1 MYVYLVRIHFIN
13 GEVLEIAECRED
25 DKECQILER
34 YRSALPDGLLH
45 IGNQLWGER
54 FIPVSNI
61 LYIGIEAED
70 EE

>member
-25 DKECQILER
+25 DKECQILEG

-45 IGNQLWGER
+45 IGNQLCGER

-61 LYIGIEAED
+61 LYIGIEAEN